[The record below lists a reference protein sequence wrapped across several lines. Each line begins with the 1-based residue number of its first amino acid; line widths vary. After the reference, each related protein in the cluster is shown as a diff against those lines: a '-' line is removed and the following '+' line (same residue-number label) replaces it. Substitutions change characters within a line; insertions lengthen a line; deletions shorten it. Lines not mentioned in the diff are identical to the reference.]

1 MRNNRRYQY
10 EDLEG
15 ARVDCHSHHSN
26 HRSLHLVQPASV
38 ACLAD
43 GVIMKIIKSMLYI
56 AAVIVG
62 FAINFWCG
70 VGVLLI
76 AAGITLL
83 TDKVDTW

>member
-1 MRNNRRYQY
+1 
-10 EDLEG
+10 
-15 ARVDCHSHHSN
+15 
-26 HRSLHLVQPASV
+26 
-38 ACLAD
+38 
-43 GVIMKIIKSMLYI
+43 MKIIKSMLYI

-83 TDKVDTW
+83 TDKGNT

>member
-1 MRNNRRYQY
+1 
-10 EDLEG
+10 
-15 ARVDCHSHHSN
+15 
-26 HRSLHLVQPASV
+26 
-38 ACLAD
+38 
-43 GVIMKIIKSMLYI
+43 MKIIKSMLYI
-56 AAVIVG
+56 AAVTAG